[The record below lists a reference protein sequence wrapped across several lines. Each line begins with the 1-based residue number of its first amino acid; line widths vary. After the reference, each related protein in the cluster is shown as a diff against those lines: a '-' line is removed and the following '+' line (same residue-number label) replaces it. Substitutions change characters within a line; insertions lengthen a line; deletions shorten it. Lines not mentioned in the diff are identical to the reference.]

1 MKCDDLADG
10 GAMGRIKFDRDME
23 GNPAFRTQ
31 REGIQEAAS
40 GRPPR
45 VCAHCGRSF
54 VPAKEHI
61 FTRFVSVDKK
71 RGRIWLCGYTCD
83 MAWLR
88 EHPDKRINN
97 GRRKTRT

>member
-10 GAMGRIKFDRDME
+10 GAMMIKSDLDIE
-23 GNPAFRTQ
+23 GNRVFRTQ
-31 REGIQEAAS
+31 MESIQEAAS

-45 VCAHCGRSF
+45 VCAHCGRLF

-61 FTRFVSVDKK
+61 FKRYVSVDKHQSLV
-71 RGRIWLCGYTCD
+71 WLCGYTCD
-83 MAWLR
+83 TAWIR

-97 GRRKTRT
+97 GRRRRIS

>member
-10 GAMGRIKFDRDME
+10 SAMMIKSDLDME
-23 GNPAFRTQ
+23 GNHVFHTQ
-31 REGIQEAAS
+31 RECIQEAAS

-45 VCAHCGRSF
+45 VCAHCGRTF

>member
-1 MKCDDLADG
+1 MIKSDLDMDG
-10 GAMGRIKFDRDME
+10 NRV
-23 GNPAFRTQ
+23 FRTQ
-31 REGIQEAAS
+31 MESIQEAAS

-61 FTRFVSVDKK
+61 FKRYVSVDK
-71 RGRIWLCGYTCD
+71 RQILVWLCGYTCD
-83 MAWLR
+83 TAWLR
-88 EHPDKRINN
+88 EHPDKRMNN

>member
-1 MKCDDLADG
+1 MVDAEAG
-10 GAMGRIKFDRDME
+10 TMGRIKFERDIE
-23 GNPAFRTQ
+23 GNPTLRIQ
-31 REGIQEAAS
+31 RDSIQEAAC

-61 FTRFVSVDKK
+61 FTRFVSVGKK

>member
-10 GAMGRIKFDRDME
+10 GAMMIKSDLDIE
-23 GNPAFRTQ
+23 GNRVFRTQ
-31 REGIQEAAS
+31 MESIQEAAS

-61 FTRFVSVDKK
+61 FKRYVSVDKHK
-71 RGRIWLCGYTCD
+71 SLVWLCGYTCD
-83 MAWLR
+83 TAWLR

-97 GRRKTRT
+97 GRRRRIS